1 MGSTAPG
8 LLLPE
13 EYERRRLFLE
23 SMKTL
28 TKAEYV
34 EIARILVKHKVAF
47 SENSN
52 GIFFNV
58 GMLEQSVFEVLLQ
71 FIEFTQFNR
80 RDLAIREQMMS
91 SLAIE
96 MKLAEKNESLLR
108 T

>member
-13 EYERRRLFLE
+13 EYERRRFFLE
-23 SMKTL
+23 SLKTL
-28 TKAEYV
+28 TKAEHV
-34 EIARILVKHKVAF
+34 EIARVLVKHKVSF

-58 GMLEQSVFEVLLQ
+58 GLLEQDVFDALLK
-71 FIEFTQFNR
+71 FMEFTQFNR

-91 SLAIE
+91 SLKTE
-96 MKLAEKNESLLR
+96 MKLFDKK
-108 T
+108 

>member
-1 MGSTAPG
+1 MASNAHG
-8 LLLPE
+8 LLLSE
-13 EYERRRLFLE
+13 EYERRRMFLDNL
-23 SMKTL
+23 KIL

-34 EIARILVKHKVAF
+34 EIARILVKHNVIF

-58 GMLEQSVFEVLLQ
+58 GLLEQEVFDTLIK

-91 SLAIE
+91 SLKTE
-96 MKLAEKNESLLR
+96 MKLVKSES
-108 T
+108 

>member
-1 MGSTAPG
+1 MGSIAPG

-13 EYERRRLFLE
+13 EYERRRIFLE
-23 SMKTL
+23 SLKTL

-34 EIARILVKHKVAF
+34 EIARILVKHNVIF

-58 GMLEQSVFEVLLQ
+58 GLLDQSIFETLLQ
-71 FIEFTQFNR
+71 FIEFTQLNR

-91 SLAIE
+91 SLATE
-96 MKLAEKNESLLR
+96 MKLLDKK
-108 T
+108 

>member
-1 MGSTAPG
+1 MGSNAPG

-23 SMKTL
+23 SLKIL

-34 EIARILVKHKVAF
+34 EIARILVKYKVAF

-58 GMLEQSVFEVLLQ
+58 GLLDQEVFDALIK
-71 FIEFTQFNR
+71 FMEFTQFNR

-91 SLAIE
+91 SLKTE
-96 MKLAEKNESLLR
+96 MNLIKSEI
-108 T
+108 